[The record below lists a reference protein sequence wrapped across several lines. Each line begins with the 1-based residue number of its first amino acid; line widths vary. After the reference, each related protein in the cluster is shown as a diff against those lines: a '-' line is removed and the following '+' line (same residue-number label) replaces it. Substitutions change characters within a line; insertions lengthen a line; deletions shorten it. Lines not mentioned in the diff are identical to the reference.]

1 MTPRYSATRTAK
13 NIIVYAQYEDGR
25 QEVLAILQI
34 KDGVSMISDKEKL
47 LLVSP
52 EYSYRDT
59 ETSLFA
65 CSGHNVSDILGAVAD
80 CLVNDTRRRKKKL
93 RGIIYCAVS
102 LALGALIASCV
113 FLTRVPVPFN
123 QSPAS
128 ATSQVL
134 PAQNPVDDDI
144 QASVSASRRPL
155 PAALENIP
163 QVNNK
168 PGKTI
173 LQATATK
180 KETPEATKARHNLAT
195 VLKRNA
201 DRGMFTVNLSSGHER
216 TLYAFLNPRCPNCRA
231 LEPALKRLSADFNV
245 VVYPVSVIGGD
256 KSASHMAPLLCEKDP
271 QKRAEGWHHL
281 YSADAGM
288 MVPGSTEALPDKT
301 CLKAARAA
309 IDVNNLAF
317 RQFGFAGTPWV
328 LSDTGWHLPTGLL
341 QESGTVKFF
350 LKTTD
355 SESDHE

>member
-1 MTPRYSATRTAK
+1 MTIEYFATRIAK
-13 NIIVYAQYEDGR
+13 HISVQATYPDGKTEII
-25 QEVLAILQI
+25 AILPRDALSGLVTRNNQLIHIAFDSMGTRNRETVLVDKQEHDADQI
-34 KDGVSMISDKEKL
+34 LTAIDSCLRLEYLMERRFSRTPLFRAIIAGVVLFIMATIAF
-47 LLVSP
+47 
-52 EYSYRDT
+52 
-59 ETSLFA
+59 SLF
-65 CSGHNVSDILGAVAD
+65 SFAD
-80 CLVNDTRRRKKKL
+80 RIFWNDTTAE
-93 RGIIYCAVS
+93 AVQTAGEPRLPPS
-102 LALGALIASCV
+102 HLNN
-113 FLTRVPVPFN
+113 TVPLKE
-123 QSPAS
+123 S
-128 ATSQVL
+128 
-134 PAQNPVDDDI
+134 I
-144 QASVSASRRPL
+144 PL
-155 PAALENIP
+155 PVTP
-163 QVNNK
+163 KKDVQV
-168 PGKTI
+168 PEKT
-173 LQATATK
+173 LTSK
-180 KETPEATKARHNLAT
+180 NPEAAAARHNLAT

-216 TLYAFLNPRCPNCRA
+216 TLYAFLDPRCPNCRA

-288 MVPGSTEALPDKT
+288 MVPGSTEALPDET

-341 QESGTVKFF
+341 QESGTVKLF

>member
-13 NIIVYAQYEDGR
+13 NIIVYANHEDGR

-34 KDGVSMISDKEKL
+34 KDGVSMVSDKEKL

-93 RGIIYCAVS
+93 RGVAYCAVS
-102 LALGALIASCV
+102 LALGALIASCI

-123 QSPAS
+123 QPPAS
-128 ATSQVL
+128 ATSLVL
-134 PAQNPVDDDI
+134 PAQNPVNDDI
-144 QASVSASRRPL
+144 QASVSASSRPL
-155 PAALENIP
+155 PVTLENIP
-163 QVNNK
+163 RVNNK
-168 PGKTI
+168 SGKTV
-173 LQATATK
+173 LQPEATK
-180 KETPEATKARHNLAT
+180 KETPEATKARQNLAT

-216 TLYAFLNPRCPNCRA
+216 TLYAFLDPRCPNCRA

-288 MVPGSTEALPDKT
+288 MLPGSTEAIPDET

-328 LSDTGWHLPTGLL
+328 LSDTGWHLPTGLI
-341 QESGTVKFF
+341 QESGTVKLF

-355 SESDHE
+355 SESGHE